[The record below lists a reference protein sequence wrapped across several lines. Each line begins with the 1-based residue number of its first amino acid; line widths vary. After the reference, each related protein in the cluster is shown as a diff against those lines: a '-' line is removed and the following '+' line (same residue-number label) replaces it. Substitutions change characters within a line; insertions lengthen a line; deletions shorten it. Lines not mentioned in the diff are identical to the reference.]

1 MKQKFYMNVHY
12 DVILRT
18 EVIAECE
25 EDVLGIAI
33 QQTENMSLE
42 DGEVCDIRAS
52 ITNIEEYQE

>member
-1 MKQKFYMNVHY
+1 MNVHY

-25 EDVLGIAI
+25 EDVLDIAI
-33 QQTENMSLE
+33 QQAENMSLE

>member
-1 MKQKFYMNVHY
+1 MNVHY

-25 EDVLGIAI
+25 EDVLDIAI

-52 ITNIEEYQE
+52 ITNIEECQE